1 MQRRREHRYE
11 VWESVTLSVLSG
23 SANGQT
29 RAATVVDISRSGYRI
44 LSGLNLEVGTEV
56 LITLNSVAIF
66 GTLRHCESADMDA
79 FTSGVQ
85 ITRVVPE
92 VQPAIV
98 DSVLPVPA
106 FEAGQVWPEPV

>member
-29 RAATVVDISRSGYRI
+29 RAGTVVDISRSGYRV
-44 LSGLNLEVGTEV
+44 LSGLNLEIGTEV
-56 LITLNSVAIF
+56 LITLNAVAIF
-66 GTLRHCESADMDA
+66 GTVRHCESAEFDS

-85 ITRVVPE
+85 ITNVVAELRPHLL
-92 VQPAIV
+92 
-98 DSVLPVPA
+98 DSRAPVPA
-106 FEAGQVWPEPV
+106 VHSNGVHPESN